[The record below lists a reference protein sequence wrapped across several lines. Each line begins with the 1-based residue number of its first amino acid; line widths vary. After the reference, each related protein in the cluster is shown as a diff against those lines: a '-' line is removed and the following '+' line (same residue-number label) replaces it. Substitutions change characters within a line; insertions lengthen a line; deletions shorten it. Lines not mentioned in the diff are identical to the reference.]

1 MMMTKKNLKEITK
14 NNNFSSAEEIKMKFT
29 EVSGKE
35 ISTRTVRRSL
45 HELGI
50 FSRAA
55 AVKPLRSISKSGG

>member
-50 FSRAA
+50 FRG
-55 AVKPLRSISKSGG
+55 LLLLNHF